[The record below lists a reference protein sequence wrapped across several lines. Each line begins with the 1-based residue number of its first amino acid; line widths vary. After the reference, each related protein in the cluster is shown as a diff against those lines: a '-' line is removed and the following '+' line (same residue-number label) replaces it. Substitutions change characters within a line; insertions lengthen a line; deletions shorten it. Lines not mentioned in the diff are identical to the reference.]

1 MNNENNNLLIA
12 ANRLLAINKIIDIL
26 LQKTNELRLKI
37 LKLVPLKNKPK
48 NASRKWKR
56 FSKRKV
62 IECHVH

>member
-37 LKLVPLKNKPK
+37 LKLVPLKNKPN
-48 NASRKWKR
+48 NASRK
-56 FSKRKV
+56 
-62 IECHVH
+62 